1 MKKLVS
7 LSLTALSM
15 LTLVGCGGEKTSA
28 SEAPVEKTR
37 VEKAIADAETLSWK
51 DLYKKA
57 RDELDGQEWYACGN
71 TSRGQAAMDAF
82 IKCLQGQ
89 KYAENHKDFV
99 DNPDYADFKTY
110 KPNFTATSHWQNQT
124 GGQAPICS
132 TGL

>member
-28 SEAPVEKTR
+28 SEQQGTSAGPAPVEKTR

-71 TSRGQAAMDAF
+71 T
-82 IKCLQGQ
+82 
-89 KYAENHKDFV
+89 
-99 DNPDYADFKTY
+99 
-110 KPNFTATSHWQNQT
+110 
-124 GGQAPICS
+124 
-132 TGL
+132 